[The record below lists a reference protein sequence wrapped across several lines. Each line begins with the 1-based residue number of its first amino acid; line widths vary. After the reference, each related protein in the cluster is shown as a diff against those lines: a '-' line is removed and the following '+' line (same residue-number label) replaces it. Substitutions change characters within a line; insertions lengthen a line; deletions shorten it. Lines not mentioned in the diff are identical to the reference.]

1 MIDLRER
8 RRQLLNLT
16 ITEIILILLFL
27 VLLIAANLI
36 QKNNKLTEQNEK
48 LTEQNEKLIEQNEA
62 YKSLDVDAA
71 QLVQFRKFKESIK
84 DLKEKNGEYAEMDI
98 EEIMAELVLAKEK
111 YKEIKNKDSEI
122 AMLVNKLKDFDEA
135 KELLAYYKKKYGNDK
150 PPCWKKAETVA
161 TAEYLYDAVI
171 NNNGIILTNTD
182 PRYPHRVSD
191 RRILPLEN
199 VTEGTTISAAQF
211 RDQTLAVFKLNE
223 ETCRHYILV
232 KDQSGNDKNHYKK
245 TLSAIEDRF
254 YKYEDK

>member
-1 MIDLRER
+1 MIDLKER

-27 VLLIAANLI
+27 VLLITASLI
-36 QKNNKLTEQNEK
+36 KKNNELKEENK
-48 LTEQNEKLIEQNEA
+48 A
-62 YKSLDVDAA
+62 YKSLDVDAI
-71 QLVQFRKFKESIK
+71 QLAEYVKFKKAIK
-84 DLKEKNGEYAEMDI
+84 DLKEKNGEFAEMDL
-98 EEIMAELVLAKEK
+98 EEIVNDLVLATEEYKKIKDKE
-111 YKEIKNKDSEI
+111 SEI
-122 AMLVNKLKDFDEA
+122 AMLANKLKDYDEA

-150 PPCWKKAETVA
+150 PPCWKKAGTIA

-182 PRYPHRVSD
+182 SRYSHRISD

-211 RDQTLAVFKLNE
+211 RDQTLAVYKLNE

-254 YKYEDK
+254 YKYEDQ

>member
-1 MIDLRER
+1 VIDLKER

-27 VLLIAANLI
+27 VLLITASLI
-36 QKNNKLTEQNEK
+36 KKNNELKEENK
-48 LTEQNEKLIEQNEA
+48 A
-62 YKSLDVDAA
+62 YKSLDVDAI
-71 QLVQFRKFKESIK
+71 QLAEYVKFKKAIK
-84 DLKEKNGEYAEMDI
+84 DLKEKNGEFAEMDL
-98 EEIMAELVLAKEK
+98 EEIVNDLVLATEEYKKIKDKE
-111 YKEIKNKDSEI
+111 SEI
-122 AMLVNKLKDFDEA
+122 AMLANKLKDYDEA

-150 PPCWKKAETVA
+150 PPCWKKAGTIA

-182 PRYPHRVSD
+182 SRYSHRISD

-199 VTEGTTISAAQF
+199 VTEGKTISAAQF
-211 RDQTLAVFKLNE
+211 RDQTLAVYKLNE

-254 YKYEDK
+254 YKYEDQ

>member
-1 MIDLRER
+1 MIDLKER

-27 VLLIAANLI
+27 VLLITASLI
-36 QKNNKLTEQNEK
+36 KKNNELKEENK
-48 LTEQNEKLIEQNEA
+48 A
-62 YKSLDVDAA
+62 YKSLDVDAI
-71 QLVQFRKFKESIK
+71 QLAEYVKFKKAIK
-84 DLKEKNGEYAEMDI
+84 DLKEKNGEFAEMDL
-98 EEIMAELVLAKEK
+98 EEIVNDLVLATEEYKKIKDKE
-111 YKEIKNKDSEI
+111 SEI
-122 AMLVNKLKDFDEA
+122 AMLANKLKDYDEA

-150 PPCWKKAETVA
+150 PPCWKKAGTIA

-182 PRYPHRVSD
+182 SRYSHRISD

-199 VTEGTTISAAQF
+199 VTEGKTISAAQF
-211 RDQTLAVFKLNE
+211 RDQTLAVYKLNE

-254 YKYEDK
+254 YKYEDQ

>member
-1 MIDLRER
+1 MIDLKER

-27 VLLIAANLI
+27 VLLITASLI
-36 QKNNKLTEQNEK
+36 KKNNELKEENK
-48 LTEQNEKLIEQNEA
+48 A
-62 YKSLDVDAA
+62 YKSLDVDAI
-71 QLVQFRKFKESIK
+71 QLAEYVKFKKAIK
-84 DLKEKNGEYAEMDI
+84 DLKEKNGEFVEMDL
-98 EEIMAELVLAKEK
+98 EEIVNDLVLATEEYKKIKDKE
-111 YKEIKNKDSEI
+111 SEI
-122 AMLVNKLKDFDEA
+122 AMLANKLKDYDEA

-150 PPCWKKAETVA
+150 PPCWKKAGTIA

-182 PRYPHRVSD
+182 SRYSHRISD

-211 RDQTLAVFKLNE
+211 RDQTLAVYKLNE

-254 YKYEDK
+254 YKYEDQ

>member
-1 MIDLRER
+1 MIDLKER

-27 VLLIAANLI
+27 VLLITASLI
-36 QKNNKLTEQNEK
+36 KKNNELKEENK
-48 LTEQNEKLIEQNEA
+48 A
-62 YKSLDVDAA
+62 YKSLDVDAI
-71 QLVQFRKFKESIK
+71 QLAEYVKFKKAIK
-84 DLKEKNGEYAEMDI
+84 DLKEKNGEFAEMDL
-98 EEIMAELVLAKEK
+98 EEIVNDLVLATEEYKKIKDKE
-111 YKEIKNKDSEI
+111 SEI
-122 AMLVNKLKDFDEA
+122 AMLANKLKDYDEA

-150 PPCWKKAETVA
+150 PPCWKKAGTIA

-182 PRYPHRVSD
+182 SRYSHRISD
-191 RRILPLEN
+191 RRTLPLEN
-199 VTEGTTISAAQF
+199 VTEGITITAAQF
-211 RDQTLAVFKLNE
+211 RDQTLAVYKLNE

-254 YKYEDK
+254 YKYEDQ

>member
-36 QKNNKLTEQNEK
+36 QKNKKLTEEN
-48 LTEQNEKLIEQNEA
+48 IA

-71 QLVQFRKFKESIK
+71 QLIQFRKFEEAIN
-84 DLKEKNGEYAEMDI
+84 DLKEKNGEFAEMDI
-98 EEIMAELVLAKEK
+98 EEIIAELVLAKEK
-111 YKEIKNKDSEI
+111 YKEIKDKDSEI
-122 AMLVNKLKDFDEA
+122 AMLANKLKDYDEA

-150 PPCWKKAETVA
+150 PPCWKKAGTIATV
-161 TAEYLYDAVI
+161 EYLYDGVI
-171 NNNGIILTNTD
+171 NNKGIILTNTD
-182 PRYPHRVSD
+182 LRYPHRVGD
-191 RRILPLEN
+191 RKNLPLESIIEN
-199 VTEGTTISAAQF
+199 ITISANQF
-211 RDQTLAVFKLNE
+211 RNQTLAVYKLNE
-223 ETCRHYILV
+223 KTCRHYILI

-245 TLSAIEDRF
+245 ALSAIEDRF

>member
-1 MIDLRER
+1 VIDLKER

-27 VLLIAANLI
+27 VLLITASLI
-36 QKNNKLTEQNEK
+36 KKNNELKEENK
-48 LTEQNEKLIEQNEA
+48 A
-62 YKSLDVDAA
+62 YKSLDVDAI
-71 QLVQFRKFKESIK
+71 QLAEYVKFKKAIK
-84 DLKEKNGEYAEMDI
+84 DLKEKNGEFAEMDL
-98 EEIMAELVLAKEK
+98 EEIVNDLVLATEEYKKIKDKE
-111 YKEIKNKDSEI
+111 SEI
-122 AMLVNKLKDFDEA
+122 AMLANKLKDYDEA

-150 PPCWKKAETVA
+150 PPCWKKAGTIA

-182 PRYPHRVSD
+182 SRYSHRISD

-211 RDQTLAVFKLNE
+211 RDQTLAVYKLNE

-254 YKYEDK
+254 YKYEDQ

>member
-1 MIDLRER
+1 VIDLRER

-27 VLLIAANLI
+27 VLLITASLI
-36 QKNNKLTEQNEK
+36 KKNNELKEENK
-48 LTEQNEKLIEQNEA
+48 A
-62 YKSLDVDAA
+62 YKSLDVDAI
-71 QLVQFRKFKESIK
+71 QLAEYVKFKKAIK
-84 DLKEKNGEYAEMDI
+84 DLKEKNGEFAEMDL
-98 EEIMAELVLAKEK
+98 EEIVNDLVLATEEYKKIKDKE
-111 YKEIKNKDSEI
+111 SEI
-122 AMLVNKLKDFDEA
+122 AMLANKLKDYDEA

-150 PPCWKKAETVA
+150 PPCWKKAGTIA

-182 PRYPHRVSD
+182 SRYSHRISD

-211 RDQTLAVFKLNE
+211 RDQTLAVYKLNE

-254 YKYEDK
+254 YKYEDQ

>member
-36 QKNNKLTEQNEK
+36 QKNK
-48 LTEQNEKLIEQNEA
+48 KLIEQNEA
-62 YKSLDVDAA
+62 YKSLDVDAI
-71 QLVQFRKFKESIK
+71 QLAEFSKFKEAIA
-84 DLKEKNGEYAEMDI
+84 DLKDKNGEFAEMDI
-98 EEIMAELVLAKEK
+98 NEIVAELVLARERFKETK
-111 YKEIKNKDSEI
+111 DKDSEI
-122 AMLVNKLKDFDEA
+122 AQLTNKLKDYDKDKDE
-135 KELLAYYKKKYGNDK
+135 LAYYKKKYGNDK
-150 PPCWKKAETVA
+150 PPCWKKAGTIA

-182 PRYPHRVSD
+182 SRYSHRISD

-211 RDQTLAVFKLNE
+211 RDQTLAVYKLNE

-254 YKYEDK
+254 YKYEDQ